1 MPPDPLDRPGTEG
14 TARSAIAALTDH
26 RLLSAEEEATLIE
39 VMLAGAHAHAALA
52 TAPPAARPATQEQ
65 AERGEQARAT
75 LVRHNLRLV
84 VSLAKRHLPA
94 AGPHLTLE
102 DLVSFGCV
110 GLLRGLDRFDP
121 EKGRRLST
129 YVTWWVRQAINR
141 GIAEEGR
148 VIDLPVHVHER
159 LGRQRRA
166 AGRLAQSLGREPT
179 AGELA
184 AELGWRPEQVTR
196 LEAAARET
204 LSLNA
209 RLGEAEEGS
218 ELGDLLPDGRYDP
231 EHDALEG
238 ALQADISQAMERLLT
253 ERERQFVRAHF
264 GFDSGQK
271 VTLDVIGQH
280 AGLTRERVRQVI
292 VGALEKLRENRIVQA
307 YGALLRD
314 V

>member
-1 MPPDPLDRPGTEG
+1 MPPDPLDRP
-14 TARSAIAALTDH
+14 IAALTDH
-26 RLLSAEEEATLIE
+26 RLLSAEEEAALIE
-39 VMLAGAHAHAALA
+39 VMLAGTHAHAALA
-52 TAPPAARPATQEQ
+52 TAAPAARPATQEQ

-121 EKGRRLST
+121 EKGCRLST

-148 VIDLPVHVHER
+148 VIDLPVHIHER

-166 AGRLAQSLGREPT
+166 AGRLAQGLGREPT
-179 AGELA
+179 AGELT

-196 LEAAARET
+196 LEAAACET
-204 LSLNA
+204 LHKELSRRPGVMQSQQFSFSHEERCCVAICCCASLPPRRRRS
-209 RLGEAEEGS
+209 RLY
-218 ELGDLLPDGRYDP
+218 R
-231 EHDALEG
+231 
-238 ALQADISQAMERLLT
+238 RC
-253 ERERQFVRAHF
+253 
-264 GFDSGQK
+264 
-271 VTLDVIGQH
+271 
-280 AGLTRERVRQVI
+280 
-292 VGALEKLRENRIVQA
+292 
-307 YGALLRD
+307 
-314 V
+314 